1 MLAISR
7 SWLARATAGSSPDA
21 RRELPSLT
29 PLRGIAAMAVLLYH
43 SSFLAYHFGGGA
55 PPGICRRGYLAV
67 DLFFFLSGFVLTHVY
82 GSRLAANRDWPAIGW
97 FLWARFC
104 RIYPAALFTTA
115 VYVLKHSI
123 GQFDMPAGVS
133 FKTQLIAA
141 LFLKVTPFEF
151 GLIGTVEFLPF
162 ILLSLPAG
170 VWVDRLHRRPILIVG
185 DLGRAVSLLSI
196 PIAFELNVLTIWQLY
211 AVGFKIGRAH
221 V

>member
-82 GSRLAANRDWPAIGW
+82 GSRLAANRDWAAIGR

-115 VYVLKHSI
+115 VYILKHLI
-123 GQFDMPAGVS
+123 GQFDMPAGIS

-141 LFLKVTPFEF
+141 LFLFQVPWLDNIVINGPSWSISAEWYSYLF
-151 GLIGTVEFLPF
+151 FL
-162 ILLSLPAG
+162 LWSRLSPDSRVA
-170 VWVDRLHRRPILIVG
+170 RP
-185 DLGRAVSLLSI
+185 R
-196 PIAFELNVLTIWQLY
+196 
-211 AVGFKIGRAH
+211 
-221 V
+221 